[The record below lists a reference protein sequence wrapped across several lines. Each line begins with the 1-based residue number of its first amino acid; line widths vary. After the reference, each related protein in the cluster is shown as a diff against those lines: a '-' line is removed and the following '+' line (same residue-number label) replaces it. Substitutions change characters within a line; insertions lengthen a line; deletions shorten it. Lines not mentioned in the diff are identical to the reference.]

1 MPLARTK
8 RDDPTFTKADA
19 YALVGRLAASWGYLT
34 NEPGRED
41 ILAQEY
47 LAQFDG
53 YDPAKVHQ
61 AVTNAIGKA
70 RGEPPS
76 AGEIKA
82 ELKAL
87 VQPLRASDRHGYR
100 PWYDYSVLP
109 DHIRNAPDHP
119 LFGSARKLMSQGCS
133 PDYILWREK
142 DRALMCETVA
152 KINAMSP
159 ERYAELRGGFGAT
172 PGPKP
177 MRPPKAEA
185 QRVAVKEAA

>member
-70 RGEPPS
+70 KGEPPS

-87 VQPLRASDRHGYR
+87 IQPLRPSERSGYR
-100 PWYDYSVLP
+100 PPYRGP
-109 DHIRNAPDHP
+109 
-119 LFGSARKLMSQGCS
+119 
-133 PDYILWREK
+133 
-142 DRALMCETVA
+142 
-152 KINAMSP
+152 SP
-159 ERYAELRGGFGAT
+159 EYREWHKRDRELT
-172 PGPKP
+172 I
-177 MRPPKAEA
+177 
-185 QRVAVKEAA
+185 EAAAKAKASGDDDSFGKLSRKVADGLEG